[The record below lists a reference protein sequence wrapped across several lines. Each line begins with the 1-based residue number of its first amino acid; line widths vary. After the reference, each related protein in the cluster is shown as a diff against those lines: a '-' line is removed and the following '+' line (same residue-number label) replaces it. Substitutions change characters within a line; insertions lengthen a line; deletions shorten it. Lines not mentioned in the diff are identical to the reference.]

1 MQDFTIDKV
10 SWHTET
16 PRNYEFDNTIIYKY
30 FKSIINYL
38 EANNLIVR
46 PLNEGNKEITEE
58 TKIMASDLTEEGLL
72 VMKATYRKWM
82 DKVVDG
88 KISPDDYK
96 LLDKALK
103 KIRDTK

>member
-10 SWHTET
+10 SWHTKT
-16 PRNYEFDNTIIYKY
+16 PRNYEFDSTIIYQY

-38 EANNLIVR
+38 EANNLVVR
-46 PLNEGNKEITEE
+46 SLNEGNEKITEE
-58 TKIMASDLTEEGLL
+58 TKIMASDLTEEGFLL
-72 VMKATYRKWM
+72 MKAVYRKWM

-88 KISPDDYK
+88 EILAEDYK

-103 KIRDTK
+103 RIREAK